1 MVLGRLD
8 VSRKTLSENVEDMNA
23 LTEELKTK
31 YHLPK
36 LNLCIQAKRGYH
48 LTIPA
53 KVLET
58 KDFPDEFVQIDEGK
72 KVHRFTTTELAQLNA
87 RFHDS
92 LRDIWRLQEFEL
104 AALLTVIFRAEVFTA
119 LHRLCDSI
127 SVLDMLTSFVSYSS
141 VCHAQTERPKLTS
154 SGPIALQEAYHPT
167 LLSLK
172 PHDTVPNDV
181 FLNETS
187 GLHIITG
194 RNEAGKSTYI
204 RMVGLIA
211 IMAHTGCM
219 VPAKFASVRL
229 LQRLATRFTRAG
241 DVTRQQS
248 DFSQEMSD
256 IASIIHGVT
265 DHKDLGHP
273 AKTRGQNERS
283 ATPPVPFHTLVL
295 IDELGRST
303 STLDGFSIAYAVAE
317 YLSSRPNVLTLFT
330 THFHGLG
337 ALAKVN
343 PLITSV
349 HLETVACASHERHA
363 GDACM
368 SLASRKFT
376 YKVRTGTLGETS
388 YGICTAARAGFP
400 EDIQKTA
407 RELLTKMP
415 VRSITSAS
423 TLMSNHFKLSEVDI
437 RQVRKSASIVRLA
450 QRICLIQ
457 HSTEDR
463 KQVSRLLMEL
473 QAKTKESHQ
482 RGSSGGTRMTSAN
495 SSRGKSQ
502 ETANGA
508 KAPEKK

>member
-1 MVLGRLD
+1 
-8 VSRKTLSENVEDMNA
+8 MNA

-36 LNLCIQAKRGYH
+36 LNLCMQAKRGYH

-53 KVLET
+53 KALDT

-87 RFHDS
+87 RFDDS
-92 LRDIWRLQEFEL
+92 LQDIWRLQEFEL
-104 AALLTVIFRAEVFTA
+104 AALLSVIFRPEVFTA

-127 SVLDMLTSFVSYSS
+127 AVLDMLTSFVSYSS
-141 VCHAQTERPKLTS
+141 VCHAQTERPRLTK

-167 LLSLK
+167 LLSLR
-172 PHDTVPNDV
+172 PHDTVPNDA
-181 FLNETS
+181 FLSETS

-229 LQRLATRFTRAG
+229 LQRLATRFTRVA
-241 DVTRQQS
+241 DVTKQQS

-256 IASIIHGVT
+256 IAAIIHGLMEH
-265 DHKDLGHP
+265 DDMGHQT
-273 AKTRGQNERS
+273 KTRGQSERS
-283 ATPPVPFHTLVL
+283 PAPSAPPHTLVL

-337 ALAKVN
+337 ALATVN

-349 HLETVACASHERHA
+349 HLETVACASNQRH
-363 GDACM
+363 GGNDSM

-407 RELLTKMP
+407 RGLLAKMP
-415 VRSITSAS
+415 VRSINSAS

-450 QRICLIQ
+450 QRICLIH
-457 HSTEDR
+457 HSSEDQT
-463 KQVSRLLMEL
+463 QVNRLLLEL
-473 QAKTKESHQ
+473 QAKTRESQQ
-482 RGSSGGTRMTSAN
+482 RGGSGGTRMKSAN
-495 SSRGKSQ
+495 ESRVKSQ
-502 ETANGA
+502 GTANEA
-508 KAPEKK
+508 NTPVERK